1 MRKAHSRLVLMALMA
16 MFSGA
21 SAAEPATVAGIE
33 PSPLL
38 VVEKN
43 RAAIVQR
50 IVAEWTS
57 ELSSQTAASM
67 TAEQL
72 SKSLWG
78 LRSDRLLAAGLAGS
92 FADLRGLLD
101 GADRSEVV
109 DARATPKALGDANA
123 DLVYTPVTPC
133 RIADTRV
140 AGGALT
146 ANVQRTF
153 DGFSANFS
161 TQGGT
166 ASNCGIP
173 SGVAAL
179 ALNLYAVN
187 PTNLGFIKVWPANA
201 AEPAVS
207 TVNYQVG
214 IAAIATGAIVPVDSA
229 NSNRFL
235 AKSPAVVDMIADV
248 VGYFKAPSPIIA
260 NGGVT
265 SAMLANSSVSLS
277 KIDTASVDARY
288 VRKSFVG
295 TQASGT
301 VAAGAQDYW
310 FTFGWPAA
318 TRIVWRA
325 VPTTTGGKVQLVSQE
340 IERAADG
347 TYTYWLLVK
356 NTGTITTGYDLQ
368 RFGID

>member
-1 MRKAHSRLVLMALMA
+1 MRMARSTLVLTALFSV
-16 MFSGA
+16 FSGA
-21 SAAEPATVAGIE
+21 AAAGSATAGGIE

-50 IVAEWTS
+50 IVAEWTN
-57 ELSSQTAASM
+57 ELSGPTAASM

-72 SKSLWG
+72 SKSLWR

-92 FADLRGLLD
+92 FADLTSLLD
-101 GADRSEVV
+101 GADRHEMV
-109 DARATPKALGDANA
+109 DANATPKALGDASA

-153 DGFSANFS
+153 DGVSANFS

-166 ASNCGIP
+166 ASSCGIP

-214 IAAIATGAIVPVDSA
+214 IAAIATGAIVPVDGA

-265 SAMLANSSVSLS
+265 GAMLANGSVSLS

-295 TQASGT
+295 TQVSGT
-301 VAAGAQDYW
+301 VAAGVQDNW
-310 FTFGWPAA
+310 FTFGYPTA
-318 TRIVWRA
+318 TRFLWRA
-325 VPTTTGGKVQLVSQE
+325 VPTTVGGRVQLVIQD
-340 IERAADG
+340 IELAADG
-347 TYTYWLLVK
+347 TYTYYLSVK
-356 NTGTITTGYDLQ
+356 NTGSITTGYALQ
-368 RFGID
+368 RFGLD

>member
-1 MRKAHSRLVLMALMA
+1 MQMLPLGKVLSGLVFVISTAAMAD
-16 MFSGA
+16 GA
-21 SAAEPATVAGIE
+21 EVAGVT

-38 VVEKN
+38 VVEKS

-50 IVAEWTS
+50 IVADWS
-57 ELSSQTAASM
+57 RELSAQPGHRMS
-67 TAEQL
+67 AEQL
-72 SKSLWG
+72 SKSLWE

-92 FADLRGLLD
+92 FADLEALL
-101 GADRSEVV
+101 GSG
-109 DARATPKALGDANA
+109 DATETVNVRASAKSLGDSNA

-140 AGGALT
+140 AGGALA

-161 TQGGT
+161 SQGGT

-201 AEPAVS
+201 AEPSVS

-214 IAAIATGAIVPVDSA
+214 IAAIATGAIVPVDAA

-265 SAMLANSSVSLS
+265 NAMLANGSVTLG
-277 KIDTASVDARY
+277 KIDTTSVDTRY
-288 VRKSFVG
+288 ARKSFVG
-295 TQASGT
+295 TQVSGS

-310 FTFGWPAA
+310 FTFGWPSA
-318 TRIVWRA
+318 TRVSWRA

-356 NTGTITTGYDLQ
+356 NTGSITSSYELQ
-368 RFGID
+368 RFGLD